1 MAPGSSNLSVPY
13 FSFIG
18 TGGIFSKLRESDMSS
33 MFTAP
38 NSSWEGRLLHQKK
51 YTAAAMRA
59 KATSTPMT
67 APATAPGAGLLGS
80 GCGILDSVAAGVGVV
95 AVVNTDVVVAVEI
108 AVLEVTEVAF
118 LVTVNVV
125 VEYGVGSA
133 ATC

>member
-38 NSSWEGRLLHQKK
+38 NSSWEGLLLHQKK
-51 YTAAAMRA
+51 YTAAAMSARA
-59 KATSTPMT
+59 TITPMT

-80 GCGILDSVAAGVGVV
+80 GCGILDSVAAGVGVA
-95 AVVNTDVVVAVEI
+95 AVVNADDVVAV
-108 AVLEVTEVAF
+108 AVLEVTDVAF